1 MSDFHH
7 KQQQLDRVMMPP
19 RFPSNYGY
27 RSAMDFAYD
36 QEQFLKNM
44 QHEKEQQYHR
54 ERYLLS

>member
-44 QHEKEQQYHR
+44 QHEKE
-54 ERYLLS
+54 